1 MSLASVAVADVAA
14 DLLADK
20 PRFDNVIDVRSPA
33 EFAEDHLPGALNWPV
48 LDDEQRR
55 IVGTLYKQVSA
66 LEARKVGAA
75 MVARNIAAHVERELR
90 DKPREWQPLVYC
102 WRGGQRSGSLGWFL
116 GQIGFRCAQLN
127 GGYKAWRTLVRTDLL
142 SLPKNYRFHVLCG
155 RTGSGKTRLLHALAD
170 QGAQTIDLEGLAQH
184 RGSVLGSVPGQAQP
198 SQKRFD
204 TLLWQALKGC
214 DASQPVFVEGESR
227 KIGALRVPEALIEQ
241 LRDHGQCVRIDLDG
255 DARLQLL
262 LQEYAH
268 FADDVEGF
276 CKLLEGLVE
285 LRGRDT
291 VKAWQAQSREG
302 RWPQVFS
309 ALMQAHYDPL
319 YERSI
324 RHNYPQLAQG
334 VPLQLRDAEADTLR
348 DAAQRLLA
356 DARATCSPSGRHAA
370 GGPEH

>member
-1 MSLASVAVADVAA
+1 MSLTSVDVADVAA
-14 DLLADK
+14 DLG
-20 PRFDNVIDVRSPA
+20 RFGSIIDVRSPA
-33 EFAEDHLPGALNWPV
+33 EFAEDHLPGAVNWPV
-48 LDDEQRR
+48 LDNEQRR

-75 MVARNIAAHVERELR
+75 LVARNIAAHVERELH

-102 WRGGQRSGSLGWFL
+102 WRGGQRSGGLGWFL
-116 GQIGFRCAQLN
+116 GQIGFRTAQLN
-127 GGYKAWRTLVRTDLL
+127 GGYKAWRALVRTDLL
-142 SLPKNYRFHVLCG
+142 SLPRNYRFHVLCG
-155 RTGSGKTRLLHALAD
+155 RTGSAKTRLLHALAD
-170 QGAQTIDLEGLAQH
+170 QGAQTLDLEGLAQH

-204 TLLWQALKGC
+204 TQLWQALKRFDEG
-214 DASQPVFVEGESR
+214 QPVFVEGESR

-291 VKAWQAQSREG
+291 VKAWQAQAREG
-302 RWPQVFS
+302 RWPEVFS
-309 ALMQAHYDPL
+309 ALMQRHYDPL

-324 RHNYPQLAQG
+324 RHNYPHLSQG
-334 VPLQLRDAEADTLR
+334 LSLQLRDTEAGTLR
-348 DAAQRLLA
+348 DAALGLLA
-356 DARATCSPSGRHAA
+356 GARASCLLAA
-370 GGPEH
+370 

>member
-1 MSLASVAVADVAA
+1 MWPWPTWRPIFWLN
-14 DLLADK
+14 K
-20 PRFDNVIDVRSPA
+20 PRFDNIIDVRSPA

-48 LDDEQRR
+48 LDNEQRR

-204 TLLWQALKGC
+204 TLLWQALKAC
-214 DASQPVFVEGESR
+214 EASQPVFVEGESR

-356 DARATCSPSGRHAA
+356 VARVTCSPSGRHAA